1 MRDLIEGKKQVIF
14 EGENASSL
22 EKLGKMLCS
31 VASSLSFKNGNL
43 K

>member
-22 EKLGKMLCS
+22 EKLGKMCS
-31 VASSLSFKNGNL
+31 VVSSLSFKNGNL

>member
-1 MRDLIEGKKQVIF
+1 MRDLTEGKKQVIF
-14 EGENASSL
+14 EGENGSSL

-31 VASSLSFKNGNL
+31 VESSLSFENGNV